1 MSDFNFS
8 HLSDTDLVDI
18 IIVEHY
24 RNEEDYQQALL
35 NELKNRNID
44 INRFNDDNSYIQ
56 SFINGFPGGW
66 NIEIKSMFDEL
77 QATDW
82 NQSMYIQAKEK
93 YGEFHF
99 SGGNLSDEHIK
110 IIKAHEEII
119 NATCSRCG
127 GKEYVSS
134 NNGHWIEILCRK
146 CAQSDLASEGIYN
159 ISEQGFTYP
168 GIDGPDKDLLWKDIS
183 NVQFDFSEEQQSVTF
198 DTDRVVKR
206 YYGIEESFLS
216 FYLFQNLNFIKFLI
230 TIPDH
235 LLSSSEIEKR
245 ARFTGA
251 LKKCHFC
258 DKKAVYSGTCRLCS
272 ESLDDLLSNYR
283 NNYMRY
289 YNNIENIIADGRQSV
304 QFHIEHHNELNF
316 FYNND
321 YFPE

>member
-82 NQSMYIQAKEK
+82 NKSMYIQAKEK

-134 NNGHWIEILCRK
+134 NNGHWIEILCRNVLK
-146 CAQSDLASEGIYN
+146 AIWHQKEFIIFRN
-159 ISEQGFTYP
+159 
-168 GIDGPDKDLLWKDIS
+168 KDLPIPELMVRIRIC
-183 NVQFDFSEEQQSVTF
+183 FG
-198 DTDRVVKR
+198 
-206 YYGIEESFLS
+206 GIFPMYSLIFRKSTSLS
-216 FYLFQNLNFIKFLI
+216 LLI
-230 TIPDH
+230 PIG
-235 LLSSSEIEKR
+235 LSKVIM
-245 ARFTGA
+245 
-251 LKKCHFC
+251 
-258 DKKAVYSGTCRLCS
+258 V
-272 ESLDDLLSNYR
+272 
-283 NNYMRY
+283 
-289 YNNIENIIADGRQSV
+289 
-304 QFHIEHHNELNF
+304 
-316 FYNND
+316 
-321 YFPE
+321 